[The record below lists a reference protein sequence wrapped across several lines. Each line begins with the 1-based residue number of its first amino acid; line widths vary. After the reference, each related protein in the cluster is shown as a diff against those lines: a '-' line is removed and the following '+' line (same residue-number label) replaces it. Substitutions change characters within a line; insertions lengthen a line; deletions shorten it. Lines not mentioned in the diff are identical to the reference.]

1 MGVKPADPSCFPS
14 EPPLVPAHEGLLE
27 YDSKR
32 SGRKERWFALDA
44 ASGAIV
50 KCDARTHQRSRN
62 FTSTFGRSGFV
73 VAAAQSLSGPPASVP
88 TSQQEQPAAP
98 RFGVCVTSKSGETAR
113 FYTKTAEE
121 EAAWLAA
128 IDKLLG
134 GLAHGVSERLA
145 RRELLAGKYS
155 LVRELG
161 RGASGVVSL
170 YTWQGKPFAVK
181 KFLPKKSSRVPNRR
195 AIPAATGRRPSIA
208 TDGPSPSPSVVPEDV
223 RREIALLK
231 KASSLPYV
239 VALHD
244 VILDC
249 EHNDYYLVM
258 EYMGGGAIA
267 EWDGER
273 RCYVSSKKSKGLSL
287 HSEDKARTYLTNLV
301 VGIQALHANRLCH
314 RDIKPENLI
323 ANEDQTLCK
332 IADLGVAHYFKEV
345 DGALVD
351 EQDADSIEL
360 SSVDVNPSHSTD
372 DESAGDKPRAL
383 LKTTKGTYQFLPPEA
398 LSGDAFD
405 GFKADVWAIGV
416 TMYALLFGFLPF
428 FSTDVVQLFDKIE
441 RDDVCFPAHCRD
453 DEAKDLLRRILEKD
467 PEKRIS
473 LDAILQHAWMNR
485 AGNAKAVKENIR
497 ALQRSP
503 ALRIEDSDV
512 GSAVSVL
519 QARFEQAGDAVRRN
533 RFSVFQAGSDE
544 DGNAFVTSDL
554 EVEYRP
560 QPIDMAAAEIPS
572 AVAPFIDAM
581 AAQLHFEWCQSKLLS
596 GWRHGSVRS
605 DEERLHPCL
614 VPMRD
619 LDDAARLRN
628 LRSVEETIK
637 GAITLGC
644 RITPASVRAIVSPS
658 AKASAPFPTD
668 QISLP
673 WDLMLLVDLLA
684 ENAHEVWAAEY
695 AAQGWRFGRAFDQQ
709 DKTHPSMR
717 PYMALDEP
725 EKELTRAGVA
735 SVMKACVHLGFRVSC
750 ASSRS
755 ERMSRRSTGP

>member
-1 MGVKPADPSCFPS
+1 MGVKTNDATCFPS
-14 EPPLVPAHEGLLE
+14 ESPVVVVHEGLLE

-32 SGRKERWFALDA
+32 KGRKERWFVLDST
-44 ASGAIV
+44 SGALI
-50 KCDARTHQRSRN
+50 KCDVRTHQRSRN
-62 FTSTFGRSGFV
+62 FTSTFGRSGLV
-73 VAAAQSLSGPPASVP
+73 VAQAHTLSEPSSSASTAQP
-88 TSQQEQPAAP
+88 E
-98 RFGVCVTSKSGETAR
+98 RFGVCVVSKSGETAL
-113 FYTKTAEE
+113 FYTKTVEE
-121 EAAWLAA
+121 EAGWVSA
-128 IDKLLG
+128 IQKLVG

-181 KFLPKKSSRVPNRR
+181 KFLPKKSARVPNRR
-195 AIPAATGRRPSIA
+195 AIPATSGRRPSIVA
-208 TDGPSPSPSVVPEDV
+208 DGSSPSPSVVPEDV

-249 EHNDYYLVM
+249 DHNDYYLVM

-273 RCYVSSKKSKGLSL
+273 KCYVSSKKSKGICL
-287 HSEDKARTYLTNLV
+287 HSEAKVRTYLTNLV

-345 DGALVD
+345 DGELVN

-360 SSVDVNPSHSTD
+360 SSVGMTSSPTTEGG
-372 DESAGDKPRAL
+372 DEATGKPRAL

-416 TMYALLFGFLPF
+416 TMYAVLFGYLPF
-428 FSTDVVQLFDKIE
+428 YSNDVVQLFEKIE
-441 RDDVCFPAHCRD
+441 RDALCFPSHCHD
-453 DEAKDLLRRILEKD
+453 DEAMDLLRQILEKD
-467 PEKRIS
+467 PEKRVG
-473 LDAILQHAWMNR
+473 LDGILQHPWMNR
-485 AGNAKAVKENIR
+485 AGNAKAVNESVR
-497 ALQRSP
+497 ALQRAP

-519 QARFEQAGDAVRRN
+519 QTRFKQAGDAVRSN
-533 RFSVFQAGSDE
+533 RLSVLKAHGDGE
-544 DGNAFVTSDL
+544 DTSL
-554 EVEYRP
+554 TSATEGEYRP
-560 QPIDMAAAEIPS
+560 QPIDLMTAKIPS
-572 AVAPFIDAM
+572 SVVPHVDAM
-581 AAQLHFEWCQSKLLS
+581 ATQLHFEWCQSKFLA
-596 GWRHGSVRS
+596 GWTHGSVRN
-605 DEERLHPCL
+605 DGERLHPCL

-619 LDDAARLRN
+619 LDDDARLRN
-628 LRSVEETIK
+628 QRSVEETIK

-644 RITPASVRAIVSPS
+644 RIESPSIRASVSPS
-658 AKASAPFPTD
+658 AKAGVPFPTD
-668 QISLP
+668 QITLS
-673 WDLMLLVDLLA
+673 WDLMLLLDLLA
-684 ENAHEVWAAEY
+684 ENSHEVWAAEY
-695 AAQGWRFGRAFDQQ
+695 AARGWRHDDAFDQQ
-709 DKTHPSMR
+709 AQTHPSMR
-717 PYMALDEP
+717 AYMALDEP
-725 EKELTRAGVA
+725 EKELIRAGVT
-735 SVMKACVHLGFRVSC
+735 SVMKSCVHLGFRISC
-750 ASSRS
+750 ANSKGA
-755 ERMSRRSTGP
+755 SRRSSSDARA